1 MKFSIKDFFSKCGQI
16 RSFLQYPPQ
25 TSIFAQFEVR
35 VGVEIPILGMV
46 YKLSDVLDSVKRS
59 SKILSTES
67 QEQKTA

>member
-25 TSIFAQFEVR
+25 TIFAQFEVR